1 MRQLKLSRSE
11 LADRAGIS
19 RGYVSDLLNG
29 KRGGRLGADVMLNL
43 AKALEVEPIFFAS
56 SFANAKRK
64 SRSGRISG
72 REGRM
77 TGAAHE

>member
-43 AKALEVEPIFFAS
+43 AKALEVEPIFFR
-56 SFANAKRK
+56 FLFRK
-64 SRSGRISG
+64 CETKKPIWSHFWPG
-72 REGRM
+72 REDDRCR
-77 TGAAHE
+77 T